1 MYCGVQSE
9 NIDSY
14 APGEGWDARPLGRM
28 VVIVA
33 AAVGVK
39 TALRGRPLQAP
50 PRPLHSAGTLTLA
63 SSAAPSDLQPHT
75 TRSGQ
80 KKYTARRKGN
90 KKHTHKKTS
99 SDRSRT
105 GAARYQI
112 GRRRTKLQSNR
123 ASEARREICSS
134 ARAL

>member
-9 NIDSY
+9 NIDTY

-33 AAVGVK
+33 VAAAAVGVK
-39 TALRGRPLQAP
+39 PALRGRPLQPP

-75 TRSGQ
+75 TRSGK
-80 KKYTARRKGN
+80 KKYCKAKRK
-90 KKHTHKKTS
+90 
-99 SDRSRT
+99 
-105 GAARYQI
+105 
-112 GRRRTKLQSNR
+112 
-123 ASEARREICSS
+123 
-134 ARAL
+134 